1 MATVQ
6 QCRVALDELTA
17 KLAAVE
23 PELRA
28 RHVPD
33 RSVTCYLSDLD
44 VVFACRL
51 DEHGVHD
58 LAEGEPPEPADLRL
72 AMTSD
77 VLLGLASGAEDFL
90 SAWLRGRVHVSASM
104 RDLLRLRS
112 LFGLSI

>member
-1 MATVQ
+1 MASVQ
-6 QCRVALDELTA
+6 ECRVALDDLTT
-17 KLAAVE
+17 KLAGVE

-33 RSVTCYLSDLD
+33 RSVACYLTDLD

-51 DEHGVHD
+51 DQHGVHD
-58 LAEGEPPEPADLRL
+58 LVEGEPPEPADLRL
-72 AMTSD
+72 TMDSD
-77 VLLGLASGAEDFL
+77 ALVGLASGRDDFL

-112 LFGLSI
+112 LFGL

>member
-1 MATVQ
+1 MATVE
-6 QCRVALDELTA
+6 QCRVALADLTA
-17 KLAAVE
+17 KLAEVE

-33 RSVTCYLSDLD
+33 RSVSCLVTDLD
-44 VVFACRL
+44 VTFSCRL

-58 LAEGEPPEPADLRL
+58 LAEGEPDEPADLRVTMRSDALL
-72 AMTSD
+72 A
-77 VLLGLASGAEDFL
+77 LASGDEDFL

-112 LFGLSI
+112 LFGL

>member
-6 QCRVALDELTA
+6 QCRVALGELTT
-17 KLAAVE
+17 KLASVE

-33 RSVTCYLSDLD
+33 RSITCQVSDLD

-51 DEHGVHD
+51 DQHGVHD
-58 LAEGEPPEPADLRL
+58 LVEGEPEIPADLRL
-72 AMTSD
+72 SMNSD
-77 VLLGLASGAEDFL
+77 VLVALASGEEDFL
-90 SAWLRGRVHVSASM
+90 SAWLRGRLHVSASM

-112 LFGLSI
+112 LFGL

>member
-6 QCRVALDELTA
+6 QCRAALDVLAT
-17 KLAAVE
+17 KLARVE

-28 RHVPD
+28 RHVPE
-33 RSVTCYLSDLD
+33 RSVTCYVSDLD
-44 VVFACRL
+44 VVFGCRL

-58 LAEGEPPEPADLRL
+58 LVEGEPAEPADLRVTM
-72 AMTSD
+72 ASK
-77 VLLGLASGAEDFL
+77 VLLGLASGEEDFL

-112 LFGLSI
+112 LFGL

>member
-6 QCRVALDELTA
+6 QCRVALGELTS
-17 KLAAVE
+17 KLAGVE

-33 RSVTCYLSDLD
+33 RSVTCQVNDLG

-51 DEHGVHD
+51 DQHGVHD
-58 LAEGEPPEPADLRL
+58 LVEGEPDVPADLRL
-72 AMTSD
+72 SMDSD
-77 VLLGLASGAEDFL
+77 VLVALASGDEDFL
-90 SAWLRGRVHVSASM
+90 SAWLRGRLHVSASM

-112 LFGLSI
+112 LFGL

>member
-1 MATVQ
+1 MATVE
-6 QCRVALDELTA
+6 QCRVALDDLTA

-33 RSVTCYLSDLD
+33 RSVSCLVTDLG
-44 VVFACRL
+44 VTFACRL

-58 LAEGEPPEPADLRL
+58 LAEGSPDDQADLRL
-72 AMTSD
+72 SMTSD
-77 VLLGLASGAEDFL
+77 VLVGLASGDEDFL

-112 LFGLSI
+112 LFGL

>member
-6 QCRVALDELTA
+6 QCRVALDELTS

-33 RSVTCYLSDLD
+33 RSVSCYLTDLD
-44 VVFACRL
+44 TVFACRL

-58 LAEGEPPEPADLRL
+58 LVEGEPAEPADLRVS
-72 AMTSD
+72 MRSD
-77 VLLGLASGAEDFL
+77 VLLGLASGDEDFL
-90 SAWLRGRVHVSASM
+90 SAWLRGRVQVSASV

-112 LFGLSI
+112 LFGL

>member
-1 MATVQ
+1 M
-6 QCRVALDELTA
+6 ALDELTS

-33 RSVTCYLSDLD
+33 RSVSCYLTDLD
-44 VVFACRL
+44 TVFACRL

-58 LAEGEPPEPADLRL
+58 LVEGEPAEPADLRVS
-72 AMTSD
+72 MRSD
-77 VLLGLASGAEDFL
+77 VLLGLASGDEDFL
-90 SAWLRGRVHVSASM
+90 SAWLRGRVQVSASV

-112 LFGLSI
+112 LFGL

>member
-1 MATVQ
+1 MATLQ
-6 QCRVALDELTA
+6 QCRVALEDLTA
-17 KLAAVE
+17 KLARVE

-33 RSVTCYLSDLD
+33 RSVTCYVTDLD

-51 DEHGVHD
+51 DQHGVHD
-58 LAEGEPPEPADLRL
+58 LVEGEPEQPADLRL
-72 AMTSD
+72 TMDSD
-77 VLLGLASGAEDFL
+77 VLLGLAAGDDDFL

-112 LFGLSI
+112 LFGL